1 MFSWTFS
8 GVLSFQVHVICPR
21 GQRLGRSQHLPLI
34 LPRRP
39 LLTPGEWVPTGAAT
53 NWISVIESIV
63 EPGSNIPAP
72 SSKKCSEKKG
82 FLGSCLPGTRLCTDC
97 LLNRRG
103 SSSLLLEALS
113 HGKIHPRLSIHSW
126 WVDVPASWD
135 LESEVCKLRWMDWIQ
150 LVPYFWV
157 ICMLRNDFYFF
168 LNGNY
173 SSKEE

>member
-1 MFSWTFS
+1 M
-8 GVLSFQVHVICPR
+8 
-21 GQRLGRSQHLPLI
+21 
-34 LPRRP
+34 
-39 LLTPGEWVPTGAAT
+39 PTGAAT

-135 LESEVCKLRWMDWIQ
+135 LEMDKAASASLGSLQ
-150 LVPYFWV
+150 ATE
-157 ICMLRNDFYFF
+157 
-168 LNGNY
+168 GGA
-173 SSKEE
+173 